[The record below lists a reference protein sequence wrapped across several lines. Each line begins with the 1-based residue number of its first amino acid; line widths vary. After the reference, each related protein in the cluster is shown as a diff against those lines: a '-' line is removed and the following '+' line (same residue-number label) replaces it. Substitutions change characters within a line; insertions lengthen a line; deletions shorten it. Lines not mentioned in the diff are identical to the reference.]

1 MDQLI
6 RTSANAETE
15 FNIKDCLV
23 QGFPSG
29 YLCPICMATVAEV
42 CDMTTDK
49 KKEKE
54 QKKIQRKKQKKNAL
68 IMCHDG
74 KEYWTTQAQ
83 FWQWVRESVVLKVS
97 DGPLRGQFIRQN
109 EEYNVVI
116 SNTVL
121 NIKCPNHLREA
132 LISRRRAFR

>member
-1 MDQLI
+1 MI
-6 RTSANAETE
+6 S
-15 FNIKDCLV
+15 
-23 QGFPSG
+23 
-29 YLCPICMATVAEV
+29 
-42 CDMTTDK
+42 DK
-49 KKEKE
+49 KTEKE
-54 QKKIQRKKQKKNAL
+54 LRKIQKKKQKKNAL

-116 SNTVL
+116 SNTIL

-132 LISRRRAFR
+132 LISRRNAYR

>member
-1 MDQLI
+1 MAPTLFKTTLDKVSLRGI
-6 RTSANAETE
+6 CVRINRSSCRGVCEMTS
-15 FNIKDCLV
+15 
-23 QGFPSG
+23 
-29 YLCPICMATVAEV
+29 
-42 CDMTTDK
+42 DK
-49 KKEKE
+49 KTEKE
-54 QKKIQRKKQKKNAL
+54 LRKIQKKKQKKNAL

-116 SNTVL
+116 SNTIL

-132 LISRRRAFR
+132 LISRRNAYR